1 MKLSLIVDSQPA
13 AADWVGAALRGW
25 CEQAA
30 FTPAVTAQI
39 ELAVI
44 EAVNNVIVHAYQGQ
58 AGHAVQ
64 LDWSLGQACLQI
76 AVMDWGQAP
85 AAPPVPDMPDSL
97 AENGRGWPIMLACM
111 DDVDYRSQ
119 DGCNILTLTK
129 QIRT

>member
-1 MKLSLIVDSQPA
+1 MRTS
-13 AADWVGAALRGW
+13 
-25 CEQAA
+25 A